1 LCARFRILSVMKTAA
16 VCVFAALAL
25 VGAGCGAS
33 TKVTATC
40 PGGYAVGSRPSVA
53 HPLVCARRT
62 TLANAS
68 AALGRRVVLPHSA
81 LVRPSDAGPVWMVHS
96 GKPSAGITNVAVTFP
111 SRRVIVEYERPA
123 PSNGSAAHFRAMAAG
138 INDAQVVRLGGRVP
152 ALAVK
157 QNSDMT
163 RKNFGTIIF
172 NVGGSEVRVMG
183 HYSRGTLQRVAQ
195 SVLEGS
201 SS

>member
-1 LCARFRILSVMKTAA
+1 
-16 VCVFAALAL
+16 
-25 VGAGCGAS
+25 
-33 TKVTATC
+33 
-40 PGGYAVGSRPSVA
+40 
-53 HPLVCARRT
+53 
-62 TLANAS
+62 
-68 AALGRRVVLPHSA
+68 
-81 LVRPSDAGPVWMVHS
+81 MVHS

-183 HYSRGTLQRVAQ
+183 HYSRGTLQRAAQ